1 MRANKLKLHLGEA
14 INATII
20 TLGSLMLIVGISKF
34 IYRLPEI
41 SISDMAMSAIGIAAL
56 IVHIFRIIILKPHR
70 GNDTDMIRRLG
81 LPKNDQSKAFT
92 VGKYKSIKSISEH
105 RK

>member
-1 MRANKLKLHLGEA
+1 MRANELKLHLGKT

-56 IVHIFRIIILKPHR
+56 IVAK
-70 GNDTDMIRRLG
+70 
-81 LPKNDQSKAFT
+81 SKACVNFLIL
-92 VGKYKSIKSISEH
+92 SLIHI
-105 RK
+105 